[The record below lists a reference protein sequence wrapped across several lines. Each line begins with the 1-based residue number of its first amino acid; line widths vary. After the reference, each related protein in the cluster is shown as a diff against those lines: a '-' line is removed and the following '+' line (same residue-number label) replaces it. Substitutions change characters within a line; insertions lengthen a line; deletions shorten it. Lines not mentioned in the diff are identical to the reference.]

1 MQQVNS
7 ITVTDLKQLMD
18 SQAAFQLIDTRESYE
33 HEAFNIGG
41 TLLPLAHITKHLDA
55 IEKAIPVVLYC
66 RVGMRS
72 QIAIQ
77 RLQEKYPF
85 QNLYN
90 LTGGIEAWK
99 KVFTDRYNG

>member
-1 MQQVNS
+1 MQQINS
-7 ITVTDLKQLMD
+7 ITVTALKQLMD
-18 SQAAFQLIDTRESYE
+18 SQAAFQLIDTREAYE

-41 TLLPLAHITKHLDA
+41 NLLPLAQITKHLDE
-55 IEKAIPVVLYC
+55 IDKDIPVVLYC

-85 QNLYN
+85 QNLFN

-99 KVFTDRYNG
+99 QTFDIR